1 MSDCSPL
8 LPRGSDG
15 SNHAAWTPQV
25 FRVKVNVDLP
35 AQAPVSG
42 AGTMQGLPHA
52 TSFLG
57 RLSMMHGTRRSIL
70 WCL

>member
-1 MSDCSPL
+1 M
-8 LPRGSDG
+8 
-15 SNHAAWTPQV
+15 
-25 FRVKVNVDLP
+25 FRVKVNVGLP
-35 AQAPVSG
+35 TQAPVSG

-57 RLSMMHGTRRSIL
+57 RLSMMHGTHRSML